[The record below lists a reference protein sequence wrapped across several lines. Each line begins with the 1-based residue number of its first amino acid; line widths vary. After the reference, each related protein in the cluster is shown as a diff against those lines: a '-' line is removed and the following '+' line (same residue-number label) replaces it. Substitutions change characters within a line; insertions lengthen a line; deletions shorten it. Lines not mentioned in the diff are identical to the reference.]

1 MRKCFST
8 SACLEC
14 RDDCKCFNF
23 SHFTICWWIENYLF
37 SALPRSL
44 AACYVSLWSH
54 ESQMMLS
61 SREMFLK
68 LTSINYQK
76 KSPRPLKI
84 NDSWYWGHQRKFK
97 RRFSDWRVK
106 CWYCVTSSN
115 VSPVWS
121 PFILRDN
128 NSRDPRPLIGQLSL
142 TLASD
147 WLRGAGVCDHLS
159 GVTTQLWT
167 YLLSQ
172 VISSI
177 IISRLQPSITQ
188 LLAPHLA
195 ISSLLIGPDES
206 RQTLISWI

>member
-1 MRKCFST
+1 MCIVKRQENAKMFLHISLFGMQRWLQMFQFFT
-8 SACLEC
+8 FYNLLVNWKLS
-14 RDDCKCFNF
+14 NF
-23 SHFTICWWIENYLF
+23 CAAS
-37 SALPRSL
+37 
-44 AACYVSLWSH
+44 AACYVSLWPH
-54 ESQMMLS
+54 ESQMILS

-76 KSPRPLKI
+76 KSPRPLKM

-97 RRFSDWRVK
+97 RRISDWRVK
-106 CWYCVTSSN
+106 WWYCVTSSN

-128 NSRDPRPLIGQLSL
+128 NSRDPRPLIGQPSL

-177 IISRLQPSITQ
+177 IISRL
-188 LLAPHLA
+188 
-195 ISSLLIGPDES
+195 
-206 RQTLISWI
+206 